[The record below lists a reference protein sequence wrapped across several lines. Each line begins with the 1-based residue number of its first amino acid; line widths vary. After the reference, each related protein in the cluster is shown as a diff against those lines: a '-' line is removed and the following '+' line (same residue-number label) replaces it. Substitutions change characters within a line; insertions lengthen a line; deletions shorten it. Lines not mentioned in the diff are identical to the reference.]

1 MFPTFWRWS
10 WVHYCLPYNLQVL
23 SVRKVDVQVNIR
35 SSPPTVWSSLISLL
49 HLLFSFSSWA
59 YQSCIITQSVL
70 FSWLQAL
77 GLWCYDLSNHYLC
90 SIIST
95 ISFFLMSKT
104 KFSSK
109 SMEVFFPFGHD
120 FAQGIQC
127 YDISYQCYEVIW
139 LIVLVGV
146 LVSILDLTRG
156 HNSISPISFLVIRLV
171 DG

>member
-104 KFSSK
+104 KFSSE
-109 SMEVFFPFGHD
+109 SMEVFFFLW
-120 FAQGIQC
+120 
-127 YDISYQCYEVIW
+127 SW
-139 LIVLVGV
+139 LRTRDTMLWYFLPVLWSH
-146 LVSILDLTRG
+146 LVNRPSRCPSQYPGLD
-156 HNSISPISFLVIRLV
+156 
-171 DG
+171 

>member
-59 YQSCIITQSVL
+59 YQNCIITRSVL

-109 SMEVFFPFGHD
+109 SMEVCFFFFPLW
-120 FAQGIQC
+120 
-127 YDISYQCYEVIW
+127 SW
-139 LIVLVGV
+139 LRTRDTMLWYFLPVLWSHPVNRPSRCPSQYPG
-146 LVSILDLTRG
+146 LD
-156 HNSISPISFLVIRLV
+156 
-171 DG
+171 